1 MRMKQLMAR
10 SIVRSMALGALVL
23 GSSAAMAGLVSEVPV
38 TVTLNPDGSGTAN
51 GSMTT
56 ARFSKNNVEYIGC
69 GLRRNDDG
77 AGGVF
82 LFAFCQASTADEI
95 VGFCETDNPALIAS
109 IGDQDD
115 FSFIVFGW
123 NAAGECRSIGNSTQS
138 FYIPKK

>member
-1 MRMKQLMAR
+1 MKQFLAQ
-10 SIVRSMALGALVL
+10 SITAGALVL
-23 GSSAAMAGLVSEVPV
+23 GSSVAMAGLVNDFPV
-38 TVTLNPDGSGTAN
+38 AVTLNPDGSGTAT

>member
-10 SIVRSMALGALVL
+10 SMALALAVLVL
-23 GSSAAMAGLVSEVPV
+23 GSSAAMAGLANEFPV
-38 TVTLNPDGSGTAN
+38 DVTLNPDGSGTAA

-115 FSFIVFGW
+115 FSFIVFAW